1 VVVPKEVITLLENPS
16 VINVNEAELI
26 DQTGE
31 KILVT
36 ITNPKTTKK
45 ENVELSLK
53 MMDGNDLD
61 EIENFYEDIEFD
73 DGSEIEY
80 DLDYTTQA

>member
-53 MMDGNDLD
+53 MMDGNDID

>member
-1 VVVPKEVITLLENPS
+1 MVVPKEVITLLENPS

-53 MMDGNDLD
+53 MMDGNDID

>member
-1 VVVPKEVITLLENPS
+1 MVVPKEVITLLENPS

>member
-1 VVVPKEVITLLENPS
+1 MVVPKEVITLLENPS

-36 ITNPKTTKK
+36 TINPRATKK

-53 MMDGNDLD
+53 MRDGNDFD
-61 EIENFYEDIEFD
+61 DIEKFYEDIEVD
-73 DGSEIEY
+73 DGCEIDY

>member
-1 VVVPKEVITLLENPS
+1 MVPKEVITLLENPS